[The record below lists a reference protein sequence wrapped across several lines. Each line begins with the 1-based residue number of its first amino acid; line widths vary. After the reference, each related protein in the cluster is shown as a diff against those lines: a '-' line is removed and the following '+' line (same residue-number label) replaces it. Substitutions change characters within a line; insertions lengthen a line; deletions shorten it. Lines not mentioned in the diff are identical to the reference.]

1 MEPKVSLITSLY
13 KAESFLEGFLKDV
26 INQTIFN
33 ECELI
38 LLNANSPENERDII
52 DPYLKEHD
60 NIVYKELEEDPGVYA
75 VWNIGVKMSQASLL
89 TNANGDDRRH
99 PLYLEKHQETLE
111 ANPDIDLVYA
121 NVLMTCQPN
130 ETLASNTTI
139 STYEFPEYS
148 FLNLIKYNMPHC
160 CPMWRKSLHDRYG
173 YFKEDMVSAA
183 DFDMWLR
190 AASDGSEFKKIDEI
204 LSLYYKNP
212 CGVSTKSETLKQAVA
227 EVVALREEYM
237 KHVDYREFTS

>member
-1 MEPKVSLITSLY
+1 VEPKVSLITSLY
-13 KAESFLEGFLKDV
+13 KAESFLEGFLEDT
-26 INQTIFN
+26 INQTIFS

-38 LLNANSPENERDII
+38 LLNANSPENEEKMIE
-52 DPYLKEHD
+52 PYLKKHN
-60 NIVYKELEEDPGVYA
+60 NIIYDKLDEDPGVYA
-75 VWNIGVKMSQASLL
+75 VWNIGVKMSRAPLL
-89 TNANGDDRRH
+89 TNANVDDRRH
-99 PLYLEKHQETLE
+99 PLYLEKHQKTLDE
-111 ANPDIDLVYA
+111 NPDIDLAYA
-121 NVLMTCQPN
+121 NVLMTCRPN

-173 YFKEDMVSAA
+173 YFREDMVSAA

-190 AASDGSEFKKIDEI
+190 AASDGSEFKKIDEV

-212 CGVSTKSETLKQAVA
+212 SGVSTKSETLKQAVA
-227 EVVALREEYM
+227 EVLELREKYM